1 MDFASNLRKLRKAKG
16 LTQAQLAK
24 KAGMSN
30 GAIGNYESG
39 KRKNIQ
45 YVAVFNI
52 ARALE
57 VSPSDLI
64 PIGACP
70 VCGKPIDQ

>member
-1 MDFASNLRKLRKAKG
+1 MDFASNLRNLRKTKG
-16 LTQAQLAK
+16 LTQAQLAE

-39 KRKNIQ
+39 KMKNIS
-45 YVAVFNI
+45 YATVFNI

-57 VSPSDLI
+57 VSPRALI
-64 PIGACP
+64 PISTCP
-70 VCGKPIDQ
+70 VCGKQID